1 MLQQQ
6 TTFPAAINLSAAS
19 TDDILQWL
27 VAAVTHVNQQAVTD
41 TQHFNTELAAAGAA
55 VSTLQTSVN
64 QLIAAQGGH
73 VIQLDTG
80 AGGATPLQAPPLI
93 ATYALG
99 GDQKPQRKERK
110 TREKKQSIKQHR
122 EREKCP

>member
-6 TTFPAAINLSAAS
+6 TTFLAAINLSASS

-55 VSTLQTSVN
+55 VNALQTSVN
-64 QLIAAQGGH
+64 QLIAAQSSTSGTSGSGGG
-73 VIQLDTG
+73 TG
-80 AGGATPLQAPPLI
+80 GTSGSGSGSGGSGRTGGTGGQPATTSTIKIKMAAPNKFDG
-93 ATYALG
+93 T
-99 GDQKPQRKERK
+99 K
-110 TREKKQSIKQHR
+110 
-122 EREKCP
+122 

>member
-1 MLQQQ
+1 MSQQQ

-55 VSTLQTSVN
+55 VNTLQTSVN
-64 QLIAAQGGH
+64 QLIAAQSGTGGTSGSGGG
-73 VIQLDTG
+73 TG
-80 AGGATPLQAPPLI
+80 GTGGSGSGSGSGS
-93 ATYALG
+93 G
-99 GDQKPQRKERK
+99 GTGGQVDKPQQPV
-110 TREKKQSIKQHR
+110 TD
-122 EREKCP
+122 